1 MRPFTHIL
9 IIALSTASPALFAQ
23 FTMGGL
29 GTSMGMMG
37 GLQGMGSQAYG
48 TGMGAVNGLQGT
60 MGMTGGMMG
69 GMTPGMGGMGGM
81 GQMGG
86 MGGMGQMGGM
96 GRPGMMFSYARM
108 NLRPQ
113 AGMTHV
119 RVGANGVVNP
129 RPKPTLTDWR
139 RALRLHQPLSLK
151 W

>member
-1 MRPFTHIL
+1 
-9 IIALSTASPALFAQ
+9 
-23 FTMGGL
+23 
-29 GTSMGMMG
+29 
-37 GLQGMGSQAYG
+37 
-48 TGMGAVNGLQGT
+48 
-60 MGMTGGMMG
+60 MG
-69 GMTPGMGGMGGM
+69 GMGMGGMGMGGMGMGGMGMGGMGMGGMGGM
-81 GQMGG
+81 GGFGNQMGG
-86 MGGMGQMGGM
+86 MGGMGMGGM

-129 RPKPTLTDWR
+129 RPKPTLADWR

>member
-1 MRPFTHIL
+1 MRPLTHIL

-69 GMTPGMGGMGGM
+69 GMTPGMGGMGTV
-81 GQMGG
+81 
-86 MGGMGQMGGM
+86 
-96 GRPGMMFSYARM
+96 SY
-108 NLRPQ
+108 
-113 AGMTHV
+113 THLTL
-119 RVGANGVVNP
+119 
-129 RPKPTLTDWR
+129 PTIC
-139 RALRLHQPLSLK
+139 SV
-151 W
+151 

>member
-1 MRPFTHIL
+1 
-9 IIALSTASPALFAQ
+9 
-23 FTMGGL
+23 MGGF
-29 GTSMGMMG
+29 GNQMG
-37 GLQGMGSQAYG
+37 
-48 TGMGAVNGLQGT
+48 
-60 MGMTGGMMG
+60 
-69 GMTPGMGGMGGM
+69 GMGGMGMGGMNQMGGMGMGGMGM

-86 MGGMGQMGGM
+86 MGGMGGMNQMGGM
-96 GRPGMMFSYARM
+96 GRPGMRFSYARM

-129 RPKPTLTDWR
+129 RPKPTLADWR

>member
-1 MRPFTHIL
+1 MRPFTYIIL
-9 IIALSTASPALFAQ
+9 LALSTVTPALFAQ

-29 GTSMGMMG
+29 GTSMGIMG
-37 GLQGMGSQAYG
+37 GLQGMGSQAG
-48 TGMGAVNGLQGT
+48 GIGMGAVNGLQGT

-69 GMTPGMGGMGGM
+69 GMTPGLGGMSGMGGM
-81 GQMGG
+81 GMGG
-86 MGGMGQMGGM
+86 MSGMGGM
-96 GRPGMMFSYARM
+96 GRPGMMFSYART

-119 RVGANGVVNP
+119 RVGANGPVNP
-129 RPKPTLTDWR
+129 RPQPTLADWR

>member
-1 MRPFTHIL
+1 
-9 IIALSTASPALFAQ
+9 
-23 FTMGGL
+23 
-29 GTSMGMMG
+29 
-37 GLQGMGSQAYG
+37 
-48 TGMGAVNGLQGT
+48 
-60 MGMTGGMMG
+60 MG
-69 GMTPGMGGMGGM
+69 GMGMGGMGMGGMGMGGMGM

-86 MGGMGQMGGM
+86 MGGMGGMNQMGGM
-96 GRPGMMFSYARM
+96 GRPGMRFSYARM

-129 RPKPTLTDWR
+129 RPKPTLADWR

>member
-1 MRPFTHIL
+1 MN
-9 IIALSTASPALFAQ
+9 Q
-23 FTMGGL
+23 M
-29 GTSMGMMG
+29 
-37 GLQGMGSQAYG
+37 
-48 TGMGAVNGLQGT
+48 
-60 MGMTGGMMG
+60 
-69 GMTPGMGGMGGM
+69 GMGGMGGGM
-81 GQMGG
+81 GGMNQMG
-86 MGGMGQMGGM
+86 MGGMGGGM

>member
-1 MRPFTHIL
+1 MC
-9 IIALSTASPALFAQ
+9 
-23 FTMGGL
+23 
-29 GTSMGMMG
+29 
-37 GLQGMGSQAYG
+37 
-48 TGMGAVNGLQGT
+48 
-60 MGMTGGMMG
+60 
-69 GMTPGMGGMGGM
+69 GM

-86 MGGMGQMGGM
+86 MGGMGQMGGMGGM

>member
-1 MRPFTHIL
+1 MFSHQPVEGPRLENRTYRVDPDTFM
-9 IIALSTASPALFAQ
+9 Q
-23 FTMGGL
+23 
-29 GTSMGMMG
+29 
-37 GLQGMGSQAYG
+37 GLQSVGVNYVSADAGMG
-48 TGMGAVNGLQGT
+48 
-60 MGMTGGMMG
+60 
-69 GMTPGMGGMGGM
+69 GGMGG
-81 GQMGG
+81 
-86 MGGMGQMGGM
+86 MGGM

>member
-1 MRPFTHIL
+1 
-9 IIALSTASPALFAQ
+9 
-23 FTMGGL
+23 
-29 GTSMGMMG
+29 
-37 GLQGMGSQAYG
+37 
-48 TGMGAVNGLQGT
+48 
-60 MGMTGGMMG
+60 MG
-69 GMTPGMGGMGGM
+69 GMGMGGMGGMNQMGGMGMGGM

-86 MGGMGQMGGM
+86 MGGMNQMGGMGMGGMNQMGGM
-96 GRPGMMFSYARM
+96 GRPGMRFSYARM

-129 RPKPTLTDWR
+129 RPKPTLADWR